1 MIRRTR
7 KAMRARLAA
16 RDHAWQAAATRRRTW
31 ARRNA
36 LVLIGV
42 LLLGA
47 IAGAC
52 KTLDETA
59 IERDRCHELG
69 GEFWAR
75 YDSVFDVYVTSCDLS
90 DPKETH

>member
-1 MIRRTR
+1 MPRTK

-16 RDHAWQAAATRRRTW
+16 RDHAWQTAAARHRTW

-52 KTLDETA
+52 KNLEETA
-59 IERDRCHELG
+59 VARDRCRELG
-69 GEFWAR
+69 GEFWAN

-90 DPKETH
+90 DPKEDR

>member
-1 MIRRTR
+1 MARTR

-16 RDHAWQAAATRRRTW
+16 RDHAWQAAAAQRRDW

-52 KTLDETA
+52 GKSLEDA
-59 IERDRCHELG
+59 ADERDRCHELG
-69 GEFWAR
+69 G
-75 YDSVFDVYVTSCDLS
+75 VFSSWITELGGGYMTRCDLS
-90 DPKETH
+90 DPKEDR

>member
-1 MIRRTR
+1 MARTR

-16 RDHAWQAAATRRRTW
+16 RDHAWQTVAARRRVW

-59 IERDRCHELG
+59 VARDHCHELG
-69 GEFWAR
+69 GEFSAS
-75 YDSVFDVYVTSCDLS
+75 YDSVFDVYVTSCDLT
-90 DPKETH
+90 DPKEGR